1 MPQPFGD
8 SHLGSLA
15 SCHVLSLSEWTK
27 MVVMIIS
34 RLSLMYRT
42 QMTCTTV

>member
-1 MPQPFGD
+1 MNQPFGA

-15 SCHVLSLSEWTK
+15 SCQVLSLSEWTRI
-27 MVVMIIS
+27 VVMVIS

-42 QMTCTTV
+42 QMT